1 MLIIELNR
9 KIDRRIKMSEQISGT
24 FKLNPSANEFVPNSG
39 GEYDADDEY
48 FVTPEITGFDPIEIE
63 ARVRIFGL

>member
-1 MLIIELNR
+1 
-9 KIDRRIKMSEQISGT
+9 MSEQISGT

-63 ARVRIFGL
+63 ARVRIFGF